1 MYQMVASAAFIF
13 MYNILDNYKSP
24 RRFWQSEIFKD
35 RNRCNN
41 LVMNMKSQEISGH
54 FKNFTRMSSTDFE
67 YLINLIGTQIRTTDT
82 RFRKAIP
89 VQDKLA
95 LTLRFLASGDSFTSL
110 QYTFRISKQ
119 VISKFVPEVCAAIIN
134 ALKDNVKIPGN
145 SRDWK
150 NISDDFNN
158 LWNFPHCV
166 GAIDGKH
173 VLLQAPFNSGTEY
186 FNYKS
191 TYSIVL
197 FAMVDAN
204 YNILFADAGCQ
215 GRISDGGVFKNSKLH
230 DMIENN
236 TLQLPT
242 PVPLQGRNK
251 QLPYFILGDS
261 AFALSENVMKPYPE
275 HAHAKGSKER
285 IFNYRLTPHTHNTE
299 NENGEL
305 INGTWRRDQEMTSFH
320 AMRNVARRSPAAAK
334 EFRNELAGYFT
345 AEGRLSWQDE
355 YA

>member
-1 MYQMVASAAFIF
+1 M
-13 MYNILDNYKSP
+13 D
-24 RRFWQSEIFKD
+24 
-35 RNRCNN
+35 
-41 LVMNMKSQEISGH
+41 MKSQEISGH
-54 FKNFTRMSSTDFE
+54 FKNFT
-67 YLINLIGTQIRTTDT
+67 Q
-82 RFRKAIP
+82 
-89 VQDKLA
+89 
-95 LTLRFLASGDSFTSL
+95 
-110 QYTFRISKQ
+110 
-119 VISKFVPEVCAAIIN
+119 VCAAIIN

-285 IFNYRLTPHTHNTE
+285 IFNYRLV
-299 NENGEL
+299 EL
-305 INGTWRRDQEMTSFH
+305 GGLRTS
-320 AMRNVARRSPAAAK
+320 SGSSAAK